1 MILEGYPQPPREL
14 QTLPPIPQ
22 HLESDVEIPVQVVVD
37 LQLLPLVRYVQQY
50 ISLITLIKKKIGG
63 YYTT

>member
-1 MILEGYPQPPREL
+1 L
-14 QTLPPIPQ
+14 Q

-37 LQLLPLVRYVQQY
+37 LQLLPLVWYVQQY
-50 ISLITLIKKKIGG
+50 LGLITLIKKKIGG

>member
-1 MILEGYPQPPREL
+1 MILEGYPQPSREL
-14 QTLPPIPQ
+14 QTLPLTLQ
-22 HLESDVEIPVQVVVD
+22 HLESDIEIPVEVVVD

-50 ISLITLIKKKIGG
+50 LGLITLIKKKIGG

>member
-1 MILEGYPQPPREL
+1 MILERNPQPPREL
-14 QTLPPIPQ
+14 QTLPLTLQ

-37 LQLLPLVRYVQQY
+37 LQLLPLVWYVQQY
-50 ISLITLIKKKIGG
+50 LGLITLIKKKIGG